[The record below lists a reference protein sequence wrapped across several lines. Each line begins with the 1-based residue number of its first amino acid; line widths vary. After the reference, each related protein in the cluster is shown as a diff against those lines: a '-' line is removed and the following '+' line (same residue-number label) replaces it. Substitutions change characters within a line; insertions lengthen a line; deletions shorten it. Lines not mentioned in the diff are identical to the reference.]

1 MFHRSH
7 SPRKKIDERKW
18 RNGLLGHIFFVFFF
32 FLFSISAFFH
42 THTSNNKSIS
52 TGGKKYVDAAFLQPY
67 RISSHNSNQSYKF
80 SHAVWRLCHCNLHS
94 VRERAKWMKIE
105 KFMRIWM
112 EGERVSVMAGG
123 WSRGG
128 TQRCDRKFHVVF
140 VVVVVSMH
148 TYITDTHM

>member
-1 MFHRSH
+1 
-7 SPRKKIDERKW
+7 
-18 RNGLLGHIFFVFFF
+18 
-32 FLFSISAFFH
+32 
-42 THTSNNKSIS
+42 
-52 TGGKKYVDAAFLQPY
+52 
-67 RISSHNSNQSYKF
+67 
-80 SHAVWRLCHCNLHS
+80 
-94 VRERAKWMKIE
+94 
-105 KFMRIWM
+105 M